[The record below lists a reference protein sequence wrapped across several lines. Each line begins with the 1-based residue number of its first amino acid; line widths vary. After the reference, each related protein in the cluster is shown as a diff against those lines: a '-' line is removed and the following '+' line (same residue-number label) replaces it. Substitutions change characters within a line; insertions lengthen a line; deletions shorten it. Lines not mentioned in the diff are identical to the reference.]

1 MMNWKQF
8 LQNNYY
14 MDIIKKASALTAE
27 YMNNYRSPDWLTS
40 KGINPKY
47 KDIYDI
53 AYEYYYRQLTQVEGD
68 IILGQQI
75 WM

>member
-1 MMNWKQF
+1 
-8 LQNNYY
+8 
-14 MDIIKKASALTAE
+14 
-27 YMNNYRSPDWLTS
+27 MNNYQSPDWLTS
-40 KGINPKY
+40 KGINLKY
-47 KDIYDI
+47 KEIYDR